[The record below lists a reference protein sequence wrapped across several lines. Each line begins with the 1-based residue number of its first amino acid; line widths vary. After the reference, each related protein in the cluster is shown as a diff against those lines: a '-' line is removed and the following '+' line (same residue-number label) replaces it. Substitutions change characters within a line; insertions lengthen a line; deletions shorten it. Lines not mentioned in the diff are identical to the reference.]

1 MELPVVRKLIIDADP
16 GIRDAL
22 AIAVA
27 LLDPELDV
35 IALTA
40 TRGNVTAAKATRNL
54 ESILEQVD
62 PPKWPRLGS
71 AVKSPDPEPACLTE
85 LGTIATLDGKFGL
98 GDTDFT
104 MSELQHRHDSVKLL
118 VDLVRDDP
126 NRITL
131 LTLGPLTNVAAAA
144 ERAGDFL
151 SKLGALVCLGGSV
164 SDGGDVSA
172 TAEYNI
178 WSDPEAARSVLNS
191 SANKTLVPLDVS
203 NSVTLSLEQFSRLRN
218 PSSRTLQFLQKI
230 IPHAF
235 RAHHQLLGQECLPL
249 REVVAVAAVA
259 RPNLFQSQ
267 RMVVDVELGGYLCRG
282 MTVADRRQ
290 RPQAIE
296 NVTVVTEVDGQGVL
310 DYLMNLLQQP

>member
-1 MELPVVRKLIIDADP
+1 MVRKLIIDADP

-22 AIAVA
+22 AIVLA

-85 LGTIATLDGKFGL
+85 LGTIASLDGKFGL
-98 GDTDFT
+98 GDVDFT

-118 VDLVRDDP
+118 IDLVRDDP

-131 LTLGPLTNVAAAA
+131 LTLGPLTNVAAAT

-151 SKLGALVCLGGSV
+151 SKLGSLVCLGGSV

-191 SANKTLVPLDVS
+191 SANKTFVPLDVS
-203 NSVTLSLEQFSRLRN
+203 NSVTLSLEQYNRLRN
-218 PSSRTLQFLQKI
+218 PSSRAIEFLQKI
-230 IPHAF
+230 VPHAF

-267 RMVVDVELGGYLCRG
+267 RMVVDVELGGHLCRG
-282 MTVADRRQ
+282 MTVVDRRY
-290 RPQAIE
+290 RPHAIE
-296 NVTVVTEVDGQGVL
+296 NATVVTEVDGQGVL
-310 DYLMNLLQQP
+310 DYMMNLLQQTQ